1 MHMRPIIRDNSNNN
15 NSGRDTGRPVFGGS
29 DQKRLIPV
37 CSTSVFQ
44 RRHKCVVTFVC
55 YAGNKCSIEAA
66 QMSIRVSELFLI
78 VYQSRNG
85 QIRWF
90 LQQDPGVVGSF
101 HAQFG

>member
-1 MHMRPIIRDNSNNN
+1 
-15 NSGRDTGRPVFGGS
+15 
-29 DQKRLIPV
+29 
-37 CSTSVFQ
+37 
-44 RRHKCVVTFVC
+44 
-55 YAGNKCSIEAA
+55 
-66 QMSIRVSELFLI
+66 MSIRVSELFLI